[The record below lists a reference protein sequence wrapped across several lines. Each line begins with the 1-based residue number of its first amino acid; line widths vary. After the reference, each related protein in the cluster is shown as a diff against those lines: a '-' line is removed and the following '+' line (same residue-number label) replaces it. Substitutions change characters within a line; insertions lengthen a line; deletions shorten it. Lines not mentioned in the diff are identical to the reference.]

1 MKRYFVL
8 VMTALSL
15 MFVSCFSREND
26 FGGKQEEPDMDALK
40 KWIQNKRL
48 VTVKEIGGDL
58 SVSGEVRT
66 EMQGTHEEKNGIKQ
80 RGSHGAT
87 RRPSIAYDVEF
98 NLMMDYRSERSWAS
112 VKIEFDNDMGTVS
125 GTVNKLALERAYLGG
140 RIIPGETFILD
151 AELGR
156 RNLFNIY
163 DSKIEFSSIFD
174 GLLIKLNKS
183 FESIGNFY
191 LNSGVFI
198 VNDRKNHY
206 GYVSEL
212 GMLRV
217 GNTGAY
223 IKYSIIDWKKHYSDK
238 HPLENLAFNYI
249 NSQLIL
255 GFQGEIPKWKKK
267 FLKVYFGGL
276 LNHAAKKIK
285 LTKNRR
291 ENWGTFFGVSLGELR
306 KKGDWALDT
315 NYQIVCAQAVPD
327 FDSAGIKRGN
337 AQGIGLYSY
346 GRYGRGHATTNKTA
360 VGECNF
366 RGWIIEFLYGFTNNL
381 TMLQNFQIS
390 RTLNC
395 DIGPLIRYY
404 QYEMEFIYAF

>member
-1 MKRYFVL
+1 MKLFIVL
-8 VMTALSL
+8 MTSLSL
-15 MFVSCFSREND
+15 LFVSCFSERND
-26 FGGKQEEPDMDALK
+26 FGGKQEESDMDALK

-58 SVSGEVRT
+58 SFSGEVRC

-87 RRPSIAYDVEF
+87 HRPTIAYDIEF
-98 NLMMDYRSERSWAS
+98 NLMMDYRTERTWAA

-125 GTVNKLALERAYLGG
+125 GTMHKLALEKAYFGG
-140 RIIPGETFILD
+140 RVVPGETFIMD
-151 AELGR
+151 MELGR
-156 RNLFNIY
+156 RNLNTVY

-183 FESIGNFY
+183 FEKIGNFY

-198 VNDRKNHY
+198 VNDRNNHY

-217 GNTGAY
+217 SNTGLY
-223 IKYSIIDWKKHYSDK
+223 IKYSIIDWKKHYSNK
-238 HPLENLAFNYI
+238 HPLRELAFNYI
-249 NSQLIL
+249 DSQLIL
-255 GFQGEIPKWKKK
+255 GYQGEIPKWKNK
-267 FLKVYFGGL
+267 FLKVYVAAL
-276 LNHAAKKIK
+276 INHAAKKIP
-285 LTKNRR
+285 LTHHKKA
-291 ENWGTFFGVSLGELR
+291 NWGVYGGVSLGQLR

-337 AQGIGLYSY
+337 AEDIGFYSY
-346 GRYGRGHATTNKTA
+346 GRYGLGRPTTSKTA
-360 VGECNF
+360 VGGCNY
-366 RGWIIEFLYGFTNNL
+366 RGWAFEYLYGITNNL
-381 TMLQNFQIS
+381 TMYQTFQIS
-390 RTLNC
+390 RTLDC